1 MQQQHPYKF
10 LPSSHQERSGEWR
23 VETCKIRGAAGQWRV
38 EPISQSDF
46 LICLAASD
54 FGVLAD
60 LDWGKGERVNQKR
73 GMETLTGKRVK
84 QKGQFASCFS
94 FQQKS

>member
-1 MQQQHPYKF
+1 ME
-10 LPSSHQERSGEWR
+10 L
-23 VETCKIRGAAGQWRV
+23 
-38 EPISQSDF
+38 ISQSYF

-73 GMETLTGKRVK
+73 GIETLTGERVK
-84 QKGQFASCFS
+84 HKRAVRKLFIISVEIMKLDRFS
-94 FQQKS
+94 RFLRLDPILYEFDRV

>member
-10 LPSSHQERSGEWR
+10 LPSSHQEHSGEWR